1 MSKRKRTI
9 TTYRVDNRRYTIII
23 STRADGTVKHTTT
36 WREIKSRHS
45 GLTLARARHTVP
57 AFLLA
62 KRKPALPDNPVRGIT
77 FALTACFGFWIAVFT
92 AVYLLTI

>member
-9 TTYRVDNRRYTIII
+9 TTYRIDNRRYTIII
-23 STRADGTVKHTTT
+23 STRANGTISHSTN

-45 GLTLARARHTVP
+45 RLTLARARHTVP
-57 AFLLA
+57 AFLLRHTGA
-62 KRKPALPDNPVRGIT
+62 VLPDNPVRGIT
-77 FALTACFGFWIAVFT
+77 FALTACAGFWIVVFT